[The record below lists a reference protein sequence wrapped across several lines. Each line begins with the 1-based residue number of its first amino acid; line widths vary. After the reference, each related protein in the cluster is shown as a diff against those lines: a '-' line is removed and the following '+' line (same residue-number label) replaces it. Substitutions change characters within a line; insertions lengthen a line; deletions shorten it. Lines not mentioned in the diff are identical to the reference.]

1 MKNIEML
8 KIWEKGSY
16 KRAYLS
22 EKAVATAIGMTFRKY
37 KTGNIAEAT
46 LDGEKISNSE
56 ARKIFNRFAN
66 AYYDMINNT
75 WSFDETAEYADRI
88 IEFFN

>member
-8 KIWEKGSY
+8 KVWEKGNH

-22 EKAVATAIGMTFRKY
+22 EKVVATAISMTFRKY
-37 KTGNIAEAT
+37 NTGNIAEASI
-46 LDGEKISNSE
+46 DGEKISNSE
-56 ARKIFNRFAN
+56 ARRIFNHFADS
-66 AYYDMINNT
+66 YYDMINNV

-88 IEFFN
+88 MAFFN